1 MDGMKSMLGQQNKQG
16 SSGLPGLGGEA
27 SLPKLPKFNFR
38 MPSLPQAPG
47 KPPVNINTVKS
58 DYLWLFLMNLKTEPD
73 GVQHLLMCQI
83 FLLDWFII
91 ISVKSN

>member
-1 MDGMKSMLGQQNKQG
+1 MWFSILYEGLYLNFKGFSFSWQCLQLHIKIQQDLQGLMDGMKSMLGQQNKQG

-58 DYLWLFLMNLKTEPD
+58 D
-73 GVQHLLMCQI
+73 
-83 FLLDWFII
+83 
-91 ISVKSN
+91 